1 MGAQDFRSAKA
12 LFVPLLKRDI
22 VLAVA
27 RHDPGGRMAIP
38 RWTAR
43 IHLTISGAMA
53 AWPLSGVRAAV
64 CGTGHCAAL
73 VAIDRNSWSRFI
85 GMSARD
91 CRDAQLFSGID
102 FTKN

>member
-27 RHDPGGRMAIP
+27 RHDPGGRIAIP
-38 RWTAR
+38 RWMAR

-53 AWPLSGVRAAV
+53 AWPLTACARQSAV
-64 CGTGHCAAL
+64 PVIAPHWLQSIGTAG
-73 VAIDRNSWSRFI
+73 
-85 GMSARD
+85 RD
-91 CRDAQLFSGID
+91 SSE
-102 FTKN
+102 

>member
-43 IHLTISGAMA
+43 IRLTLSGAMA
-53 AWPLSGVRAAV
+53 A
-64 CGTGHCAAL
+64 
-73 VAIDRNSWSRFI
+73 
-85 GMSARD
+85 
-91 CRDAQLFSGID
+91 
-102 FTKN
+102 